1 MQDDRSRFFSELPDM
16 SLRRQIFLILG
27 LIGCLLVWL
36 AGYQVT
42 DAWNRA
48 DIMRRAAEA
57 NRVTDG
63 LDAAAASLAAERGL
77 TNGWLAKLPAAA
89 EHPALARLR
98 EEGDR
103 QLAAALENLRRDDAV
118 STATA
123 ALAEARRDL
132 AALRQRVDNVLA
144 GTPDPDLAAAWFP
157 AATAVI
163 AREQALFDAVR
174 AGITGSVPG
183 AIHHGLD
190 IKRALW
196 DAGEFAGRE
205 RGRLNAAIAGRQ
217 GLAVDQVRAVAA
229 LSGRVDAALAQAR
242 ASGPALATEFRDA
255 LAAAS
260 RRVEAFEATRAAVL
274 RAGAAREPYP
284 IAAEEWFRQASHVIA
299 GIAQARAAATASL
312 GAIVAAESRA
322 SETWLL
328 VSLAIL
334 VGACAAVGG
343 GALMLV
349 RGVTGP
355 LARMI
360 EAMRRLTAGD
370 LTVAVPAASSRSEI
384 GAMAT
389 AMVRLRDGLAR
400 AAALE
405 QEAAA
410 ARAGAEAQRRAALR
424 ELADRFE
431 GSVGGVLAA
440 VTAAAAEMEA
450 TARGMS
456 DIAGRTAQQS
466 TSVAAAAEEAS
477 SNVATVAAAA
487 DQLGASVHEIGR
499 RVGCSAEM
507 ARAAADSAGET
518 ARLVQEL
525 RQGAATIGD
534 VLGLISS
541 IADQTNLLALNATI
555 EAARAGAAGRGFAV
569 VAAEVKELA
578 GQTARATAEIADQIT
593 RIQGSTE
600 QAVAAI
606 GGIAGQIG
614 EISTASTAI
623 AAAVEEQGA
632 ATHEIVRNV
641 SEAAKGTDEVT
652 GSVVRVAGAADETG
666 AAASQVLS
674 AASELSRQSE
684 HLRGEVGRFLTT
696 VRAA

>member
-1 MQDDRSRFFSELPDM
+1 
-16 SLRRQIFLILG
+16 
-27 LIGCLLVWL
+27 
-36 AGYQVT
+36 
-42 DAWNRA
+42 
-48 DIMRRAAEA
+48 MRRAAEA

-63 LDAAAASLAAERGL
+63 LAAAAASLAAERGL
-77 TNGWLAKLPAAA
+77 TNGWLVKPPAAS
-89 EHPALARLR
+89 EHPTLARLR
-98 EEGDR
+98 KEGDR
-103 QLAAALENLRRDDAV
+103 RLAAALDGLRRGEAV
-118 STATA
+118 ATA
-123 ALAEARRDL
+123 SAALDEARRSL
-132 AALRQRVDNVLA
+132 ASLRARVDRVLA
-144 GTPDPDLAAAWFP
+144 GTPDAELAASWFP
-157 AATAVI
+157 AATGMI

-174 AGITGSVPG
+174 ADIAGSVPG
-183 AIHHGLD
+183 TLHHGLD

-217 GLAVDQVRAVAA
+217 GLAVEQVRAFASLA
-229 LSGRVDAALAQAR
+229 GRVEAALAQAH
-242 ASGPALATEFRDA
+242 ASASALSAEFRDA
-255 LAAAS
+255 LAAAR

-274 RAGAAREPYP
+274 KAGAAREPYP
-284 IAAEEWFRQASHVIA
+284 VTAEDWFAQATDVIA
-299 GIAQARAAATASL
+299 GIARAREAATVSL

-322 SETWLL
+322 SEAWFMA
-328 VSLAIL
+328 SLAIL
-334 VGACAAVGG
+334 AGACAALGG
-343 GALMLV
+343 GAFLLV

-370 LTVAVPAASSRSEI
+370 LAVPVPAASSRSEI
-384 GAMAT
+384 GAMAA
-389 AMVRLRDGLAR
+389 AMVQLRDGLAR

-405 QEAAA
+405 EEAAL
-410 ARAGAEAQRRAALR
+410 ARAGAEAQRTAALR

-431 GSVGGVLAA
+431 GAVGGVLAA
-440 VTAAAAEMEA
+440 VTAAASEMEA

-456 DIAGRTAQQS
+456 EIAGRTADQS
-466 TSVAAAAEEAS
+466 SSVAAAAEEAS
-477 SNVATVAAAA
+477 STVATVAAAA
-487 DQLGASVHEIGR
+487 AQLGTSVHEIGA
-499 RVGCSAEM
+499 RVGSSAEM
-507 ARAAADSAGET
+507 ARSAAAAAGET
-518 ARLVQEL
+518 ARLVHDL
-525 RQGAATIGD
+525 RHGAARIGD
-534 VLGLISS
+534 VLALISS

-578 GQTARATAEIADQIT
+578 GQTARATSEIAGQIA

-614 EISTASTAI
+614 EISLASTAI

-632 ATHEIVRNV
+632 ATQEIVRNV
-641 SEAAKGTDEVT
+641 AQAAAGTGEVT
-652 GSVVRVAGAADETG
+652 GSVVQVAGAADETG

-684 HLRGEVGRFLTT
+684 HLRGEVGRFLAT

>member
-1 MQDDRSRFFSELPDM
+1 M

-36 AGYQVT
+36 AGYQVA

-63 LDAAAASLAAERGL
+63 LAAAAASLAAERGL
-77 TNGWLAKLPAAA
+77 TNGWLAQPPAAGELA
-89 EHPALARLR
+89 TLARLR

-103 QLAAALENLRRDDAV
+103 QLALSLENLRQDEAV
-118 STATA
+118 SKA
-123 ALAEARRDL
+123 AMALGEARRDL
-132 AALRQRVDNVLA
+132 TALRRRVDRVLA

-157 AATAVI
+157 AATGVI

-174 AGITGSVPG
+174 AGLTGSVPG
-183 AIHHGLD
+183 TLHHGLD

-217 GLAVDQVRAVAA
+217 ALAVEQVRA
-229 LSGRVDAALAQAR
+229 LSGLAGRVEAALAQAR
-242 ASGPALATEFRDA
+242 ASAPALSPEFRTA
-255 LAAAS
+255 LASAS
-260 RRVEAFEATRAAVL
+260 RRAEAFEATRAAVI

-284 IAAEEWFRQASHVIA
+284 VTAEEWFRQASDVIA
-299 GIAQARAAATASL
+299 GIAEARAAATASL
-312 GAIVAAESRA
+312 GAILSAESRA
-322 SETWLL
+322 AETWLL
-328 VSLAIL
+328 AALAIL
-334 VGACAAVGG
+334 AGACAAVGG

-370 LTVAVPAASSRSEI
+370 LAVAMPAASSRSEI
-384 GAMAT
+384 GAMAA
-389 AMVRLRDGLAR
+389 AMVGLRNGLAR

-410 ARAGAEAQRRAALR
+410 AREGAEAQRRAALR

-431 GSVGGVLAA
+431 SSVGGVLAA
-440 VTAAAAEMEA
+440 VTAASSEMEA

-456 DIAGRTAQQS
+456 DIAGRTADQS

-487 DQLGASVHEIGR
+487 GQLGASVHEIGGR
-499 RVGCSAEM
+499 AGTSAEM
-507 ARAAADSAGET
+507 ARAAADAAGQT
-518 ARLVQEL
+518 ARLVHEL
-525 RQGAATIGD
+525 RQGAAKIGD

-569 VAAEVKELA
+569 VAAEVKALA
-578 GQTARATAEIADQIT
+578 GQTGRATAEIADQIT

-614 EISTASTAI
+614 EISSASTAI

-632 ATHEIVRNV
+632 ATREIVRTI
-641 SEAAKGTDEVT
+641 SEAAKGTGEVT

>member
-1 MQDDRSRFFSELPDM
+1 M

-42 DAWNRA
+42 DAWNQA

-63 LDAAAASLAAERGL
+63 LAAAAASLAAERGL
-77 TNGWLAKLPAAA
+77 TNGWLAKPPAAG
-89 EHPALARLR
+89 ELPTLARLR

-103 QLAAALENLRRDDAV
+103 QLALSLETLRQDGAA
-118 STATA
+118 ATA
-123 ALAEARRDL
+123 ATALGEARRDL
-132 AALRQRVDNVLA
+132 ADLRRRVDRVLA
-144 GTPDPDLAAAWFP
+144 GTPDADLTAAWFP
-157 AATAVI
+157 AATGVI

-174 AGITGSVPG
+174 AGLAGSVPG
-183 AIHHGLD
+183 ALHHGLD

-217 GLAVDQVRAVAA
+217 ALPVEQVRA
-229 LSGRVDAALAQAR
+229 LSGLAGRVEAALAQAR
-242 ASGPALATEFRDA
+242 ASGPALSPEFRTA
-255 LAAAS
+255 LASAS
-260 RRVEAFEATRAAVL
+260 RRAEAFEATRAAVI

-284 IAAEEWFRQASHVIA
+284 VTAEEWFRQASDVVA
-299 GIAQARAAATASL
+299 GIAEARAAATASL

-322 SETWLL
+322 AETWLL
-328 VSLAIL
+328 AALAIL
-334 VGACAAVGG
+334 AGACAAVGG

-370 LTVAVPAASSRSEI
+370 LAVAVPAASSRSEI

-389 AMVRLRDGLAR
+389 AMVQLRDGLAR

-410 ARAGAEAQRRAALR
+410 AREGAEAQRRAALR

-431 GSVGGVLAA
+431 SSVGGVLAA
-440 VTAAAAEMEA
+440 VTAASSEMEA

-456 DIAGRTAQQS
+456 DIAGRTADQS

-487 DQLGASVHEIGR
+487 GQLGASVHEIGGR
-499 RVGCSAEM
+499 AGTSAEM
-507 ARAAADSAGET
+507 ARAAAEAAGQT
-518 ARLVQEL
+518 ARLVHEL
-525 RQGAATIGD
+525 RQGAARIGD

-569 VAAEVKELA
+569 VAAEVKALA
-578 GQTARATAEIADQIT
+578 GQTGRATAEIADQVA

-614 EISTASTAI
+614 EISAASTAI

-632 ATHEIVRNV
+632 ATREIVRTI

>member
-1 MQDDRSRFFSELPDM
+1 M
-16 SLRRQIFLILG
+16 
-27 LIGCLLVWL
+27 
-36 AGYQVT
+36 T
-42 DAWNRA
+42 DA
-48 DIMRRAAEA
+48 
-57 NRVTDG
+57 
-63 LDAAAASLAAERGL
+63 LAAAASSLAAERGL
-77 TNGWLAKLPAAA
+77 TNGWLAKPPAAPEQA
-89 EHPALARLR
+89 ALTRLR

-103 QLAAALENLRRDDAV
+103 HLGAALADLRADDAV
-118 STATA
+118 SRAAA
-123 ALAEARRDL
+123 ALDEARRDL
-132 AALRQRVDNVLA
+132 AALRGRVDRVLS
-144 GTPDPDLAAAWFP
+144 GTSDPDLAAAWFP
-157 AATAVI
+157 AATGVI
-163 AREQALFDAVR
+163 TREQTLFDAVR
-174 AGITGSVPG
+174 AGIAGAVPG
-183 AIHHGLD
+183 PLHHGLD

-196 DAGEFAGRE
+196 DAGEYAGRE
-205 RGRLNAAIAGRQ
+205 RGRLNVAIAGRQ
-217 GLAVDQVRAVAA
+217 ALPVEQVRA
-229 LSGRVDAALAQAR
+229 LSSLAGRVEAALAQAR
-242 ASGPALATEFRDA
+242 ASEAALGPEFRDA
-255 LAAAS
+255 LAAAG
-260 RRVEAFEATRAAVL
+260 RRVEAFEATRAAVV
-274 RAGAAREPYP
+274 RAGSAREPYP
-284 IAAEEWFRQASHVIA
+284 VAAEEWFRQASEVIA
-299 GIAQARAAATASL
+299 GIGQARAAATASL

-328 VSLAIL
+328 ASLAIL
-334 VGACAAVGG
+334 AGACAAVGG
-343 GALMLV
+343 GALLLV

-370 LTVAVPAASSRSEI
+370 LAVPVPAASSRSEI
-384 GAMAT
+384 GAMAA
-389 AMVRLRDGLAR
+389 AMVQLRDGLAR

-405 QEAAA
+405 EEAAL

-440 VTAAAAEMEA
+440 VTAAASEMEA

-456 DIAGRTAQQS
+456 EIAGRTADQS
-466 TSVAAAAEEAS
+466 TGVAAAAEEAS

-487 DQLGASVHEIGR
+487 GQLGASVHEIGR
-499 RVGCSAEM
+499 RVGSSAEM
-507 ARAAADSAGET
+507 ARAAADAAAAT
-518 ARLVQEL
+518 ARLVHEL
-525 RQGAATIGD
+525 RQGAARIGD

-569 VAAEVKELA
+569 VAAEVKALA
-578 GQTARATAEIADQIT
+578 GQTGRATAEIADQIA

-614 EISTASTAI
+614 EISSASTAI

-632 ATHEIVRNV
+632 ATQEIVRTIA
-641 SEAAKGTDEVT
+641 EAAKGTGEVT
-652 GSVVRVAGAADETG
+652 GNIVRVAGAADETG

>member
-1 MQDDRSRFFSELPDM
+1 M
-16 SLRRQIFLILG
+16 
-27 LIGCLLVWL
+27 LVWL
-36 AGYQVT
+36 AGYQVA

-48 DIMRRAAEA
+48 EVMRRAADA

-63 LDAAAASLAAERGL
+63 LGAAAASLAAERGL
-77 TNGWLAKLPAAA
+77 TNGWLAKPPAAA
-89 EHPALARLR
+89 ERPALVRVR

-103 QLAAALENLRRDDAV
+103 QLAAALEALRQDGAV
-118 STATA
+118 SKAAA
-123 ALAEARRDL
+123 ALGEARQDL
-132 AALRQRVDNVLA
+132 AALRRRVDHVLA
-144 GTPDPDLAAAWFP
+144 GTPDPDLTASWFP
-157 AATAVI
+157 AATGVI

-190 IKRALW
+190 VKRALW
-196 DAGEFAGRE
+196 DASEFAGRE

-217 GLAVDQVRAVAA
+217 ALAIEQVRALAG
-229 LSGRVDAALAQAR
+229 LGGRVDAALAQAR
-242 ASGPALATEFRDA
+242 ASEPALSAEFRDA

-260 RRVEAFEATRAAVL
+260 RRVEAFEATRTAVL
-274 RAGAAREPYP
+274 GAGAASRPYP
-284 IAAEEWFRQASHVIA
+284 IAAEEWFRQASDVIT

-312 GAIVAAESRA
+312 DAIVAAESRA
-322 SETWLL
+322 SESWLL
-328 VSLAIL
+328 ASLAIL
-334 VGACAAVGG
+334 AGACAAVGG

-370 LTVAVPAASSRSEI
+370 FAGDLAVTVPAASSRSEI
-384 GAMAT
+384 GAMAA
-389 AMVRLRDGLAR
+389 AMVGLRDSLAR

-405 QEAAA
+405 QEAAST
-410 ARAGAEAQRRAALR
+410 RAGAEAQRRAALR

-456 DIAGRTAQQS
+456 EIAGRTADQS

-487 DQLGASVHEIGR
+487 GQLGASVHEIGR
-499 RVGCSAEM
+499 RVGSSAEM
-507 ARAAADSAGET
+507 AQSAAATAGET
-518 ARLVQEL
+518 ARLVHEL
-525 RQGAATIGD
+525 RQGATKIGD

-541 IADQTNLLALNATI
+541 IAAQTNLLALNATI

-569 VAAEVKELA
+569 VAAEVKALA
-578 GQTARATAEIADQIT
+578 GQTGRATAEIADQIA

-614 EISTASTAI
+614 EISSASTAI

-632 ATHEIVRNV
+632 ATQEIVRNV
-641 SEAAKGTDEVT
+641 SEAAKGTGEVT
-652 GSVVRVAGAADETG
+652 GSVVEVAGAADETG

-684 HLRGEVGRFLTT
+684 HLRGEVGRFLKT